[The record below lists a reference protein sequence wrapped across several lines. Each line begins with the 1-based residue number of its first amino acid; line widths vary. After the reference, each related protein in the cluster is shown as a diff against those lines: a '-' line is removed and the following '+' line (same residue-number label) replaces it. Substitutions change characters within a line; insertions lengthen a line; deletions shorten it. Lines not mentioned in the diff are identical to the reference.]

1 MYGGSPSSHMIPAGS
16 LVGRTRCLESGYRTG
31 DSDVTRTTLPA
42 AVALAAS
49 TALLLTACGGGGPDS
64 SDKVHSSAVGTPDAP
79 TTSASSTRSAEPGAP
94 KFDLPPDVRIEFAGF
109 DAGGAKDKDVMRDAG
124 YAITALLEAE
134 ATVHAEE
141 TPNFKR
147 YWTGAPG
154 ATYADTIIARGRQ
167 GKVITGTYR
176 YYSPRVTANAQ
187 GAQVVSYCEDQRK
200 AYAKDARTGKVTVT
214 TPSLSDFRSWS
225 LVMSRNSTGG
235 WQVANYTWHQGARN
249 CQVA

>member
-1 MYGGSPSSHMIPAGS
+1 
-16 LVGRTRCLESGYRTG
+16 
-31 DSDVTRTTLPA
+31 VTRTTLPA

-49 TALLLTACGGGGPDS
+49 TALLLTACGGGS
-64 SDKVHSSAVGTPDAP
+64 SDNSDKIQSSSTGPTSTPTA
-79 TTSASSTRSAEPGAP
+79 SASPTRSAEPGAP
-94 KFDLPPDVRIEFAGF
+94 RFNMPSNVKIDFAGF
-109 DAGGAKDKDVMRDAG
+109 DASNPKNGDVLRDAG

-134 ATVHAEE
+134 ATVHAKE

-147 YWTGAPG
+147 YWTGVPG

-176 YYSPRVTANAQ
+176 YYSPSVSANGQ

-200 AYAKDARTGKVTVT
+200 AYAKDAKTGKVTVT

-225 LVMSRNSTGG
+225 LVMTKNSAGD
-235 WQVANYTWHQGARN
+235 WQVANYNWQQGAKK

>member
-1 MYGGSPSSHMIPAGS
+1 M
-16 LVGRTRCLESGYRTG
+16 
-31 DSDVTRTTLPA
+31 TRTTLPA
-42 AVALAAS
+42 AVVFAAS
-49 TALLLTACGGGGPDS
+49 TALLLTGCGGGS
-64 SDKVHSSAVGTPDAP
+64 SDSPDRAQSSAIGTPGTP
-79 TTSASSTRSAEPGAP
+79 TTSATSTRSAEPGAP
-94 KFDLPPDVRIEFAGF
+94 TFDLPPDVRIEFAGF
-109 DAGGAKDKDVMRDAG
+109 DAGGGKDKDVMRDAG

-134 ATVHAEE
+134 ATVHATE
-141 TPNFKR
+141 TANFKR
-147 YWTGAPG
+147 YWTGLSG

-176 YYSPRVTANAQ
+176 YYSPRVTPNAQ

-200 AYAKDARTGKVTVT
+200 AYAKDARTGRVRVT

-225 LVMSRNSTGG
+225 LVMSRNSAGG